1 MQRFVYMCLLVAIL
15 TLGPVWSADAEDT
28 PLPAITRP
36 SKEASLS
43 FELSGTVA
51 EVLVK
56 DGDRVS
62 PGDVL
67 VKLDDT
73 VQRIKAKN
81 LKADAENET
90 SIKAAAARLAQSDV
104 ELKRL
109 QDLARKNVA
118 TEWELE
124 QAKLDKII
132 RELSLDLAKLE
143 LNKARI
149 AYEQHL
155 ATLEL
160 MTLESGIDGVVETV
174 DVEIGE
180 AVDGLQPVV
189 QIVKLDPLWIEV
201 PVPIEQAR
209 SLKIRQQA
217 LAHINDGTE
226 LRGQIIH
233 KSAVADAASA
243 TLTVRVEVANPQLR
257 PAGEHVTVDF
267 QTGLAPADTQ
277 TGQTEFQRNPQ
288 AAKPA
293 DTQPPAKDATPEP
306 QTGAQT
312 DGRTT
317 YARK

>member
-1 MQRFVYMCLLVAIL
+1 MQRFVYPCLLIAALSVN
-15 TLGPVWSADAEDT
+15 PVWGAETTDT
-28 PLPAITRP
+28 ELPAITRP
-36 SKEASLS
+36 SKEVSLS
-43 FELSGTVA
+43 FEVSGTVA

-81 LKADAENET
+81 LKADAENDT
-90 SIKAAAARLAQSDV
+90 SIKAAAARLAQSEV

-132 RELSLDLAKLE
+132 RELSLELAKLE
-143 LNKARI
+143 LDKARI

-155 ATLEL
+155 ATLDL
-160 MTLESGIDGVVETV
+160 MSLESGIDGVIETV

-201 PVPIEQAR
+201 PVPIDQAR
-209 SLKIRQQA
+209 SLQLRQQA
-217 LAHINDGTE
+217 LAHVSDGTV

-243 TLTVRVEVANPQLR
+243 TLTVRVQVANPQLR
-257 PAGEHVTVDF
+257 PAGEHVTVNF
-267 QTGLAPADTQ
+267 QTSLAPAPTQ
-277 TGQTEFQRNPQ
+277 TGQAESEHNPQ
-288 AAKPA
+288 AARPT
-293 DTQPPAKDATPEP
+293 DRQQPREDHEP
-306 QTGAQT
+306 QTGA
-312 DGRTT
+312 
-317 YARK
+317 